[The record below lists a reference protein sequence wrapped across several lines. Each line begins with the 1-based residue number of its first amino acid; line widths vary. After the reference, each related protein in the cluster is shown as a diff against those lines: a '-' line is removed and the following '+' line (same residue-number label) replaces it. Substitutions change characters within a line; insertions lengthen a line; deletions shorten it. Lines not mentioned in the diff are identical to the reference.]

1 MTQLFHSR
9 TSRIASTLVLL
20 MSMLTPLFGSVAS
33 QHGNQSLPMPDT
45 SLQPGDVVKIVIDS
59 LANNDDPYPDA
70 GIAAT
75 FNFASP
81 ANKVITGP
89 LERFIAM
96 VKGPVYGVL
105 VDHKS
110 SELSEVILR
119 GSQAY
124 QFVRLISSDDIEVY
138 FVFGLGL
145 QTDGEYK
152 DMWMT
157 EAVSPVQ
164 KPEDE
169 GLNI

>member
-1 MTQLFHSR
+1 
-9 TSRIASTLVLL
+9 
-20 MSMLTPLFGSVAS
+20 
-33 QHGNQSLPMPDT
+33 
-45 SLQPGDVVKIVIDS
+45 VIDS
-59 LANNDDPYPDA
+59 LANNDYPYPDA

-89 LERFIAM
+89 LDRFISM
-96 VKGPVYGVL
+96 VKGPVYGVM

-124 QFVRLISSDDIEVY
+124 QFVRLISNDDIEVY
-138 FVFGLGL
+138 FVFRLGL

-152 DMWMT
+152 DMWMA

-164 KPEDE
+164 KPEVE